1 VAGAAIATF
10 IAIVIGVAWLTL
22 YFLPA
27 TSYLKFAARDWTPR
41 LDLWRAILK
50 IGLPAGAEFALIAVY
65 LVVVYTVSQP
75 FGAAAQAGFG
85 IGMRIVQACF
95 LPVVALGFAVA
106 PVAGQNFGA
115 RLPHRVR
122 GTFRSAAMLAGLAM
136 LMLTLLVEFAAVPMI
151 RIFSSDPSAI
161 DVSVEYLRIV
171 AWNFIP
177 SGIVFVSSSMF
188 QAMGN
193 TLPSFLASFA
203 RILLVSVP
211 VLLLATTP
219 GFSLTWVW
227 YLSVMSTVVQ
237 MLMALLFLRREF
249 RARLGAEPWHGGH
262 RAEIA

>member
-1 VAGAAIATF
+1 
-10 IAIVIGVAWLTL
+10 
-22 YFLPA
+22 
-27 TSYLKFAARDWTPR
+27 
-41 LDLWRAILK
+41 LK

-85 IGMRIVQACF
+85 IGMRIIQACF

-115 RLPHRVR
+115 HLPHRVR
-122 GTFRSAAMLAGLAM
+122 GTFRSAAMLAGAAM

-161 DVSVEYLRIV
+161 DVAVEYLQIV
-171 AWNFIP
+171 AWNFMP

-193 TLPSFLASFA
+193 TLPSFLASFT

-211 VLLLATTP
+211 ALLLASIP

-227 YLSVMSTVVQ
+227 YLSVMSTAVQ
-237 MLMALLFLRREF
+237 MLMVVLLLRREF
-249 RARLGAEPWHGGH
+249 HLRLSGEPRPGGQ

>member
-10 IAIVIGVAWLTL
+10 IAIVVGVAWLIL

-27 TSYLKFAARDWTPR
+27 TSYLKFTAGDWRPR
-41 LDLWRAILK
+41 FDLWQAILK

-85 IGMRIVQACF
+85 IGMRIIQACF

-122 GTFRSAAMLAGLAM
+122 GTFQSAAMLAGAAM

-151 RIFSSDPSAI
+151 RIFSNDPSAI
-161 DVSVEYLRIV
+161 GVAGEYLKIV

-193 TLPSFLASFA
+193 TLPSFLASFT

-211 VLLLATTP
+211 ALMLASIP

-227 YLSVMSTVVQ
+227 YLSVMSTAVQ
-237 MLMALLFLRREF
+237 MLMVLLLLRREF
-249 RARLGAEPWHGGH
+249 RLRLSGEPRPGGQ
-262 RAEIA
+262 RAGIA

>member
-1 VAGAAIATF
+1 
-10 IAIVIGVAWLTL
+10 
-22 YFLPA
+22 
-27 TSYLKFAARDWTPR
+27 
-41 LDLWRAILK
+41 
-50 IGLPAGAEFALIAVY
+50 
-65 LVVVYTVSQP
+65 
-75 FGAAAQAGFG
+75 
-85 IGMRIVQACF
+85 
-95 LPVVALGFAVA
+95 
-106 PVAGQNFGA
+106 
-115 RLPHRVR
+115 
-122 GTFRSAAMLAGLAM
+122 MLAGFAM
-136 LMLTLLVEFAAVPMI
+136 LMLTLLVEFAAVSMI
-151 RIFSSDPSAI
+151 RIFSSDQSAI
-161 DVSVEYLRIV
+161 DVAVEYLRIV

-249 RARLGAEPWHGGH
+249 RARLGAEPWPDGH